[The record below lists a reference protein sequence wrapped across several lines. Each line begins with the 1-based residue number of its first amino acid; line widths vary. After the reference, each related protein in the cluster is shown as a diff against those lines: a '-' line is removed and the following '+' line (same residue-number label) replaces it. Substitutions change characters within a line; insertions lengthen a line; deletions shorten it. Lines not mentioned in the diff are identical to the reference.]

1 MVCLQE
7 LKATDNKF
15 PWRAIENA
23 DYRAVWH
30 GQKSWNGVVILEKD
44 RSPTSRDIGP
54 GRQPYPIYRGDR
66 RRGVVRKPEP
76 AIGNLAPG
84 PKFEST

>member
-30 GQKSWNGVVILEKD
+30 GQKGWNGVAILEKD
-44 RSPTSRDIGP
+44 MEPYLTRYRTWKAAISDISRRPSAGCCS
-54 GRQPYPIYRGDR
+54 
-66 RRGVVRKPEP
+66 K
-76 AIGNLAPG
+76 A
-84 PKFEST
+84 